1 MSNIYILYRDI
12 LDRNSDL
19 RYTMPR
25 NPKGSGFMEIRVLR
39 YFLEIARAGNM
50 SRAAETLHVSQP
62 ALSKQMK
69 DLEQELGKKLFRR
82 GSAGLS
88 LTDEGMLLRKR
99 AEDIVD
105 MVDKTAGEFAALD
118 DIAGGEAHIGCAESY
133 QIRYLARTI
142 RAFKKKYP
150 LFRYHLT
157 SGNTEQVVERLDRG
171 LIDFAVIAEPP
182 NLSKYNYLEVPGV
195 DRWGLV
201 MPKAD
206 PLARKDCIRVGD
218 LAGLPLICSAQG
230 MKFDISRWC
239 GEKADALNLSGTV
252 NLAYNGSVFVR
263 EGLGYMLTFNR
274 LVNTGADSD
283 LCFRPLEPPLETKM
297 YVIWKKYQVFS
308 PIAGLLLEELKAQRR
323 AAEE

>member
-1 MSNIYILYRDI
+1 M
-12 LDRNSDL
+12 
-19 RYTMPR
+19 
-25 NPKGSGFMEIRVLR
+25 
-39 YFLEIARAGNM
+39 
-50 SRAAETLHVSQP
+50 
-62 ALSKQMK
+62 
-69 DLEQELGKKLFRR
+69 
-82 GSAGLS
+82 S

-142 RAFKKKYP
+142 RAFKKKDP

-206 PLARKDCIRVGD
+206 PLARKDCIRCV
-218 LAGLPLICSAQG
+218 
-230 MKFDISRWC
+230 
-239 GEKADALNLSGTV
+239 
-252 NLAYNGSVFVR
+252 
-263 EGLGYMLTFNR
+263 
-274 LVNTGADSD
+274 
-283 LCFRPLEPPLETKM
+283 
-297 YVIWKKYQVFS
+297 
-308 PIAGLLLEELKAQRR
+308 
-323 AAEE
+323 